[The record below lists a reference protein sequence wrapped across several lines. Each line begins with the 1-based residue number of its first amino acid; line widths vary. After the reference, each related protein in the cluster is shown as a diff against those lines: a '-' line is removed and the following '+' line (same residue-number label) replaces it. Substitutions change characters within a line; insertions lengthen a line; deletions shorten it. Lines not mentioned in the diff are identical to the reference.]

1 MKKTLTLV
9 FLSFFVLANPVW
21 AQQKYGHIDS
31 DEIRDAM
38 PEYKQLVATMQK
50 ARQQKEAKLKSMY
63 ADYQKRTVELSE
75 HQYTLMEAVLEEK
88 SMELAKLQEDI
99 QVYEQSI
106 ESDLAEMQMKRLKPL
121 NDKYLKIVNQVASE
135 NGYDFV
141 FDIATGSLAY
151 YPDNEGDITTL
162 VKKKMGIQ

>member
-1 MKKTLTLV
+1 
-9 FLSFFVLANPVW
+9 
-21 AQQKYGHIDS
+21 
-31 DEIRDAM
+31 M
-38 PEYKQLVATMQK
+38 PEYKQLVASMQK

-75 HQYTLMEAVLEEK
+75 YQYMLMEAVLEEK

-99 QVYEQSI
+99 QVFEQSI
-106 ESDLAEMQMKRLKPL
+106 ETDLAAMQMKRLKPL